1 MLYQLSYIGSKSLT
15 VSSQQTSA
23 AEAADHS
30 ALGGTAEAVP
40 FLNTELLLGI
50 LVGVQHVVTAQHRL
64 HGK

>member
-1 MLYQLSYIGSKSLT
+1 
-15 VSSQQTSA
+15 
-23 AEAADHS
+23 
-30 ALGGTAEAVP
+30 VP